1 MSNSEEKAQYL
12 EEVGVALEGLG
23 LPRMLGRVVGA
34 LLLADPPERSA
45 DRLAADL
52 HASAGTISMS
62 TRALEEQGI
71 VERVHKAGDRKQY
84 FRLRAGAWHALVRRR
99 IDAFQAAIVV
109 AEKGQRIFGSG
120 TAGAGRGLREMLEF
134 MRLVVNEDAA
144 LLATWKRELAGQD
157 AA

>member
-1 MSNSEEKAQYL
+1 MSKSDGKAEYV
-12 EEVGVALEGLG
+12 EEVGMALEGLG
-23 LPRMLGRVVGA
+23 LPRMLCRVVGA

-45 DRLAADL
+45 DQLAAEL

-62 TRALEEQGI
+62 TRALEELGI
-71 VERVHKAGDRKQY
+71 VERVHKPGDRKQY

-99 IDAFQAAIVV
+99 MDAFEAAIVV
-109 AEKGQRIFGSG
+109 AEKGQLLFGSEKAEG
-120 TAGAGRGLREMLEF
+120 RRGLREMLEF